1 MPEVKRAESK
11 AEPITREWLRSMGNR
26 VFKVYPAQLI
36 VTPEMQVRMKEL
48 AKQHE
53 VTYFPETAWK
63 EDEYQRICV
72 DRVKDGRLCVV
83 NTDNN
88 LLKLMRWTHPL
99 GLNLPKV
106 PVSLAAASLK

>member
-1 MPEVKRAESK
+1 MSEALKKSELKS
-11 AEPITREWLRSMGNR
+11 EPITREWLRSMGNR
-26 VFKVYPAQLI
+26 IFKVYPAQLM
-36 VTPEMQVRMKEL
+36 VTPEMQSRMKEL

-53 VTYFPETAWK
+53 VSYFPESAWK
-63 EDEYQRICV
+63 EDEYQRIAV
-72 DRVKDGRLCVV
+72 DKVKDGRLCVV

-106 PVSLAAASLK
+106 PVSTAAK